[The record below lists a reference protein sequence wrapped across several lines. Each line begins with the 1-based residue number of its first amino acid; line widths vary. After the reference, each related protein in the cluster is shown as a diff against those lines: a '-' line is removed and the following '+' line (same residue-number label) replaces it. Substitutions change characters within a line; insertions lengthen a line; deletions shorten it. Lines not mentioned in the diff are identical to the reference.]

1 MSNTN
6 DKKTGAPRSLDG
18 AGSVSKT
25 LSEHLMDSE
34 FLRGLV
40 SIRSVDAY
48 LESLHV
54 IIKRFEDARSE
65 TEKQNSKNKGLDAPR
80 KD

>member
-1 MSNTN
+1 M
-6 DKKTGAPRSLDG
+6 KKDRNGMEPKVDSQLDC
-18 AGSVSKT
+18 SVSKT
-25 LSEHLMDSE
+25 LSDHLVNSE

-54 IIKRFEDARSE
+54 IIKRFEDARDE
-65 TEKQNSKNKGLDAPR
+65 TEKPND
-80 KD
+80 